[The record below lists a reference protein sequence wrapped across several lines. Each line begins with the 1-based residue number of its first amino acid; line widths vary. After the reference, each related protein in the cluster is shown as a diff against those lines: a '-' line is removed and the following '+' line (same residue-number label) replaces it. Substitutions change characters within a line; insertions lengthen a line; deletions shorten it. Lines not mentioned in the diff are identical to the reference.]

1 MVGARDGAELAVRP
15 AVEQVLAERVRG
27 VGTEASHEV
36 DAQVIQEAKVLLGD
50 RGRVGGRVQED
61 RAIRDREEQPV
72 GRVDAERGH
81 EVGDVRRLRRDE
93 EGLAADTGEGAAGAL
108 FVDGFAIRVD
118 LPVVVELV
126 ESDRVL
132 REVSVG
138 DRRDGVREVEAQAQ
152 GETAGEGAR
161 VAEVG
166 VGGQVRDEDACAHAL
181 A

>member
-1 MVGARDGAELAVRP
+1 M
-15 AVEQVLAERVRG
+15 
-27 VGTEASHEV
+27 
-36 DAQVIQEAKVLLGD
+36 
-50 RGRVGGRVQED
+50 
-61 RAIRDREEQPV
+61 
-72 GRVDAERGH
+72 
-81 EVGDVRRLRRDE
+81 RRLRRDE
-93 EGLAADTGEGAAGAL
+93 EGLAADAGEGAAGAL
-108 FVDGFAIRVD
+108 FVDGFAVRVD

-132 REVSVG
+132 REVLVG

-152 GETAGEGAR
+152 GEAAGEGAR